1 MAIEPT
7 NKFSDSYE
15 KISLFSRALS
25 HPARVKITELL
36 SETGEMTCGEI
47 TDQIPLSQA
56 TVSQHLKLLR
66 ECSMVNMR
74 KEGLKSVY
82 SLNTDFITEVH
93 SLLPALMNQLTN
105 PL

>member
-1 MAIEPT
+1 MAADPSDEFDEP
-7 NKFSDSYE
+7 YE
-15 KISLFSRALS
+15 NIAVFSRALS

-36 SETGEMTCGEI
+36 SERGEMTCGEI

-66 ECSMVNMR
+66 DCSMIHME
-74 KEGLKSVY
+74 KDGLRSIY
-82 SLNTDFITEVH
+82 TLNSNRISDAHSFI
-93 SLLPALMNQLTN
+93 SALLNQLVN

>member
-1 MAIEPT
+1 MAIEAT
-7 NKFSDSYE
+7 GKFSDSYE

-36 SETGEMTCGEI
+36 SERGEMTCGEL
-47 TDQIPLSQA
+47 TDQLPLSQA

-66 ECSMVNMR
+66 ECSMINMR
-74 KEGLKSVY
+74 KEGLKSIY
-82 SLNTDFITEVH
+82 SLNTTFITDAYTKI
-93 SLLPALMNQLTN
+93 PALLNQLIN